1 MASTLAGRRRPCRHP
16 LRPARRCRLD
26 TVLAAALVVAL
37 AEIGDRTMLL
47 AIVLAVRFRAPWRV
61 IAGIFAATLA
71 NHGLAAVVGVEAAWL
86 LDGFWF
92 KLAVALGFLVMAA
105 WTLVPDTLDDAARQS
120 GSGHGAFV
128 TTLVSFF
135 LVEIGDKTQ
144 IATMALA
151 AHYRSVLSVAA
162 GTTLGMLAANI
173 PAVFLG
179 ERITRVVPLVWI
191 RRAAAALLAVL
202 GVVALI
208 RLFR

>member
-1 MASTLAGRRRPCRHP
+1 MNTIFAS
-16 LRPARRCRLD
+16 
-26 TVLAAALVVAL
+26 ALVVAL

-47 AIVLAVRFRAPWRV
+47 AIVLAVRFRTPWQV
-61 IAGIFAATLA
+61 IAGILAATLA

-92 KLAVALGFLVMAA
+92 RLAVALGFLAMAA
-105 WTLVPDTLDDAARQS
+105 WTLVPDTLDDDAEPKPSR
-120 GSGHGAFV
+120 HGAFV

-151 AHYRSVLSVAA
+151 AHYRSVLLVAT

-202 GVVALI
+202 GILALI

>member
-1 MASTLAGRRRPCRHP
+1 MSSRVRSARPGVRPLNTILAC
-16 LRPARRCRLD
+16 
-26 TVLAAALVVAL
+26 ALVVAL

-47 AIVLAVRFRAPWRV
+47 AIVLAIRFRAPWRV

-71 NHGLAAVVGVEAAWL
+71 NHALAAVVGVEAAWL

-92 KLAVALGFLVMAA
+92 RLAVALGFLAMAA
-105 WTLVPDTLDDAARQS
+105 WTLVPDTLADDAEPRAGR
-120 GSGHGAFV
+120 HGAFL
-128 TTLVSFF
+128 TTLVCFF

-151 AHYRSVLSVAA
+151 AHYRSVPLVAA

-202 GVVALI
+202 GILALV
-208 RLFR
+208 RLFS